1 MRLSK
6 YYDKPP
12 GTTVQVQRVPQ
23 KCLSGDGGTVAKV
36 EYPRGFG
43 ACDKC
48 GMLQKLV
55 GKQ

>member
-1 MRLSK
+1 MRLFK

-12 GTTVQVQRVPQ
+12 GTTVQMQRVPQ
-23 KCLSGDGGTVAKV
+23 KCLSGDGGTVEKV

-55 GKQ
+55 GK